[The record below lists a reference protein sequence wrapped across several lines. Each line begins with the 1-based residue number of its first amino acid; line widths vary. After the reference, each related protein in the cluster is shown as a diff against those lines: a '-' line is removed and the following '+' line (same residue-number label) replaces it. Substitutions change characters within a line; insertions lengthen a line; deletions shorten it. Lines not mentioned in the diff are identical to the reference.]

1 MRHSQRVQPA
11 SQHQQRGQAL
21 VFTLVTALV
30 MLLAML
36 TLFSIGQLTTE
47 KMKLQNT
54 ADAAAYSGALAQ
66 ARDYNFSA
74 YLNRGMIANDVAVA
88 QLVSLAAWARNYDDT
103 FNRLTPGVDQ
113 RYSGLVNPGPLYPI
127 WSVSEVIAKGV
138 ATTTKLIFE
147 TAANVLA
154 PGLLT
159 LNEGLMLGQKIYHY
173 GTALTVA
180 QTVGAESKF
189 NSEVASLTGFDLGGL
204 GSYLGTNRC
213 DALKKP
219 GDKCHDV
226 VKANDP
232 EAGLSLFGLVAYA
245 SNAKQWLKFTNTR
258 NPLGPPSTES
268 WQEGGHCP
276 AGLFP
281 YEQVCR
287 NKFFDYI
294 NDDWDWWGG
303 IWADRISVNKSII
316 NPAVD
321 TDDGPLK
328 DRMARVVTGSLD
340 EFTTDRSKD
349 WRLPVLI
356 DPVVVLG
363 PSPAVPSAWFM
374 KWLFHDGGTKLADDK
389 EASGRRKADSW
400 NQRWDAADATKMV
413 AVSTLPVGPIPFW
426 GYVNLPI
433 VPWWSGDVGALGK
446 DASGKASSGPGDDD
460 AKSLKV
466 PGKRTALRAYRDV
479 SDIQQAT
486 ATQHHSAQSPAL
498 LIEVEKKTKSLAT
511 SDMRGTKD
519 SGGCDVLSRAR
530 NASIIS
536 TPFGRGN
543 LDLKDGAAANCMR
556 AMAKAEAYFSRPRDL
571 FPRGDGATEYGSL
584 YSPYWQARL
593 VPVSAAEQAASLA
606 LHGLGDLKQ
615 TASGILAAGQGLF
628 N

>member
-103 FNRLTPGVDQ
+103 FNRLTPGVDTT
-113 RYSGLVNPGPLYPI
+113 YSGLVNPGPLYPI

-204 GSYLGTNRC
+204 GSYLGTNSC
-213 DALKKP
+213 NELNKP

-258 NPLGPPSTES
+258 NPLGPAGTES

-276 AGLFP
+276 ANYRHHKG
-281 YEQVCR
+281 YCR
-287 NKFFDYI
+287 EKHKT
-294 NDDWDWWGG
+294 WDGRTVWSYSGQ
-303 IWADRISVNKSII
+303 ISVPKSVEH
-316 NPAVD
+316 PEDD

-340 EFTTDRSKD
+340 EFTTDRSKN

-389 EASGRRKADSW
+389 DASGRRKADSW

-413 AVSTLPVGPIPFW
+413 AVSTVPTGPIPFW
-426 GYVNLPI
+426 GYVNLPV
-433 VPWWSGDVGALGK
+433 VPWWSGAKGALGE

-460 AKSLKV
+460 ANSLKV

-530 NASIIS
+530 NASTIS